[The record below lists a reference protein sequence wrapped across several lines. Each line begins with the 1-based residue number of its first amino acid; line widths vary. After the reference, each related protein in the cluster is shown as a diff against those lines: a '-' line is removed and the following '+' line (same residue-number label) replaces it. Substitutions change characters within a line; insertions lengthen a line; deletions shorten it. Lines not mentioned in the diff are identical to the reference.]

1 MPASVPG
8 PAQMIDR
15 ESELGLVAKALDE
28 APGHGSLLVF
38 EGAAGMGKSRLLAEL
53 GRAAREIGVPTLRAR
68 GGELEVG
75 FRFGVARQLLE
86 PRVSAAG
93 PLERAELLATAGAA
107 APLLAGSPTQVN
119 GNGGAGDP
127 ADAALNGMWRLVRR
141 LVGERIGLI
150 TVDDLQWVDRPSLEL
165 SSTSPSASRISPS

>member
-8 PAQMIDR
+8 PVHLIDR
-15 ESELGLVAKALDE
+15 ESELELVANALDE

-53 GRAAREIGVPTLRAR
+53 GRTAREIGVPTLRAR

-86 PRVSAAG
+86 P
-93 PLERAELLATAGAA
+93 
-107 APLLAGSPTQVN
+107 
-119 GNGGAGDP
+119 
-127 ADAALNGMWRLVRR
+127 W
-141 LVGERIGLI
+141 
-150 TVDDLQWVDRPSLEL
+150 
-165 SSTSPSASRISPS
+165 